1 MKLFKKKKFIRTE
14 NAVCI
19 YGPPEMLEKYRNK
32 SNSSIDEDED
42 NDAEN
47 EKTTSDD
54 ISDGEE
60 KK

>member
-14 NAVCI
+14 NAVPI

-32 SNSSIDEDED
+32 SNSSIDED

>member
-1 MKLFKKKKFIRTE
+1 MKLFKKKKFIRAQ

-32 SNSSIDEDED
+32 SNSSTDED

>member
-32 SNSSIDEDED
+32 SNSSSTDED